1 MEKKKISYK
10 EFINLGNVISFAI
23 MGVISVIA
31 FFIYYFTHE
40 NAGVLRTVDA
50 FFVGFI
56 VALGVSLFSVLT
68 HFGAFDLMAVG
79 FSNMINVHF
88 RKDFEAKYDGV
99 VDYQERKK
107 IQRQTTRFRFVAYLL
122 VALIFFILFISDYFL
137 HYYPL
142 INK

>member
-10 EFINLGNVISFAI
+10 DFINLSNIISFAI

-40 NAGVLRTVDA
+40 EEGVMRTINGYCIA
-50 FFVGFI
+50 FV
-56 VALGVSLFSVLT
+56 VALAASLFSVLNY
-68 HFGAFDLMAVG
+68 FGTFDLFAVG

-88 RKDFEAKYDGV
+88 RKDFDAKYDSV
-99 VDYQERKK
+99 VDYTEKQKIKRKSNK
-107 IQRQTTRFRFVAYLL
+107 FRFISYLL

-137 HYYPL
+137 NYYPI
-142 INK
+142 INR